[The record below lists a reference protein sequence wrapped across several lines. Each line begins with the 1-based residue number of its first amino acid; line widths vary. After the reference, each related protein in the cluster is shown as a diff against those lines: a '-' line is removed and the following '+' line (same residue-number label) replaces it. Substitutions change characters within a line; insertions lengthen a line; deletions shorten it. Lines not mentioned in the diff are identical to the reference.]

1 MNTDTDISKILES
14 VYLDPDQ
21 VAKEAAAGN
30 LFGKWQ
36 IFNMEDAYQDREPLK
51 FLVDGLLPYPS
62 LSIVY
67 GGPGSLKSMLL
78 ADLAVCVAGGVP
90 WLEPLPTD
98 REQPGRTF
106 RVEKAGILWID
117 FDNGK
122 RRTHTR
128 IGAFGRA
135 RGLPSNIPV
144 HYVSMPTPPLDAS
157 NRAFVEELAKLIKHL
172 SVKMVIIDNLGLITG
187 DTEEN
192 SAGMA
197 QVMGNLRW
205 LCEETDT
212 AVIVI
217 HHQRK
222 ASAAD
227 NGARK
232 GETLRGHS
240 SIEASLDLALIVERK
255 NSDDTVTIIPTK
267 VRDYKVVDLF
277 GAKFT
282 YQHKEGTRE
291 LETARFFSINTE
303 TEAERE
309 IRLIVD
315 SAQRQIEEA
324 GKPLKQGDLVDL
336 IRDHLA
342 TQGRAPAINRVRGVL
357 TAAVAD
363 GRLKGFMAEKGKEN
377 RAQFYDLPTS
387 TRAYYSDDN

>member
-1 MNTDTDISKILES
+1 MTTDTDISKMLAQ

-21 VAKEAAAGN
+21 VAKENAAGA
-30 LFGKWQ
+30 LYGKWQ
-36 IFNMEDAYQDREPLK
+36 IFSMEDAYQDREPLK
-51 FLVDGLLPYPS
+51 FLIDGLLPYPS

-67 GGPGSLKSMLL
+67 GGPGSLKSMLI
-78 ADLAVCVAGGVP
+78 ADMAVCIAGGVP
-90 WLEPLPTD
+90 WLEQLPGD

-106 RVEKAGILWID
+106 RVERAGALWID

-128 IGAFGRA
+128 IGALGRA
-135 RGLPSNIPV
+135 RNLPADIPV
-144 HYVSMPTPPLDAS
+144 HYVSMPAPPMDAS
-157 NRAFVEELAKLIKHL
+157 NREFIEELAKLIKYL
-172 SVKMVIIDNLGLITG
+172 SVKVVVVDNLGLITG

-192 SAGMA
+192 SAAMA

-205 LCEETDT
+205 LCEETET

-222 ASAAD
+222 SSAAD
-227 NGARK
+227 KDARK

-255 NSDDTVTIIPTK
+255 NGDDTITIIPTK

-291 LETARFFSINTE
+291 LETARFFAVSME

-309 IRLIVD
+309 IRSIVD
-315 SAQRQIEEA
+315 SAQRQIEDA
-324 GKPLKQGDLVDL
+324 GKALNQKDLTDA

-342 TQGRAPAINRVRGVL
+342 ATQGKAPAINRVRGVL
-357 TAAVAD
+357 TAAVKD
-363 GRLKGFMAEKGKEN
+363 GRLRGFVGKKGAAN
-377 RAQFYDLPTS
+377 NAQYYDLPTS
-387 TRAYYSDDN
+387 NRHYADD